1 MVTGYDRSNARRQDR
16 RLPKLALLLVV
27 ALAAATLLVG
37 LVPVSTAGLASRP
50 VPTRDYAA
58 AVARFEQATSDEA
71 STVYPPC
78 ASRLYTHGE
87 RTETAVVLVHGLTN
101 CPRQF
106 VELAETIHASGSNV
120 LVLRVPYHGLGTP
133 DLADIAGV
141 DEVGPIRAEDYR
153 RYADETIDIAAGL
166 GRSVR
171 VMGLSLGGVIA
182 GWMAQNRDSVEHA
195 VVIAPATGLPGNV
208 PDFVTPLFRNFFGRA
223 PNLSLRGGGTQ
234 LDHAYVGES
243 SHAIA
248 HMYLLA
254 EALRRDAGRA
264 RPAARS
270 IAVVTNASD
279 TQVDNEDILA
289 LADLWRRTGATVTH
303 HEFPAALGLPHDVV
317 DVQQPA
323 QRTDVVYP
331 VLVDLVT
338 GPARTS

>member
-1 MVTGYDRSNARRQDR
+1 MVTNDVHPRTGRRGRRILRSA
-16 RLPKLALLLVV
+16 LLVV
-27 ALAAATLLVG
+27 LTLVAAALLVG
-37 LVPVSTAGLASRP
+37 LVPASTSDLASRP
-50 VPTRDYAA
+50 APAEDYAA
-58 AVARFEQATSDEA
+58 AVDRFEQTTVDEV

-78 ASRLYTHGE
+78 ASRLYAHGE
-87 RTETAVVLVHGLTN
+87 RTDAAVVLVHGLTN

-106 VELAETIHASGSNV
+106 VELAETIHAAGSNV
-120 LVLRVPYHGLGTP
+120 LVLRIPYHGLGTP
-133 DLADIAGV
+133 DLAAIADV

-153 RYADETIDIAAGL
+153 RYADDAVDIAEGL
-166 GRSVR
+166 GESVS

-182 GWMAQNRDSVEHA
+182 GWMAQNRDSVDRA

-208 PDFVTPLFRNFFGRA
+208 PGFVTPLFRNFFSRA

-248 HMYLLA
+248 QMYVLA
-254 EALRRDAGRA
+254 EALRRDARRA
-264 RPAARS
+264 GPAARS
-270 IAVVTNASD
+270 IAVVTNGAD

-289 LADLWRRTGATVTH
+289 LAGLWRDSGAIVTE
-303 HEFPAALGLPHDVV
+303 HEFPAALGLPHDLV

-331 VLVDLVT
+331 VLLDLLA
-338 GPARTS
+338 GPAGAP